1 MYFDSSCCNG
11 FAKVANERHKQTN
24 ITVSTL
30 YLLRRVHWNFDFEL
44 LSSLGFYHSKPP
56 IFCHHSP
63 LTSKTC
69 RKVFSN
75 PPHHSHIT
83 PWLCSLIVAS
93 SAHSLNLI
101 FCGITTNLHFKW
113 QTPASW
119 QHCRSPPHHHIL
131 PNTSTTAVYI
141 FFTSIT
147 PTVRLSYSTKCFHLF
162 HHGHITQP

>member
-30 YLLRRVHWNFDFEL
+30 YLLRRAHWNFDFEH

-101 FCGITTNLHFKW
+101 LCCIITNLHFKW

-119 QHCRSPPHHHIL
+119 LQVSSTPPH
-131 PNTSTTAVYI
+131 PSKYI
-141 FFTSIT
+141 NDCCI
-147 PTVRLSYSTKCFHLF
+147 HLF
-162 HHGHITQP
+162 HKHNTNSQAFLFHQMFSIISS